1 MDDKDEV
8 KKRAMNIRKIR
19 LEREKA
25 VFMKL
30 GGKLRAYF
38 FTGILVTAPVMIT
51 FFVAYKVI
59 VFIDVSVNRLLPPQ
73 FKPDNFLQLKSYYDD
88 LPFTIPGLGIIIL
101 VAALILVGMFAA
113 GFLGKFFLKLGEWIV
128 YKVPFISS
136 VYSLLKQIF
145 ETFLSGKSNAFKKV
159 VLLEYPRK
167 GIWILGFVSADT
179 EGEVR
184 EILGREMVNVFIPT
198 TPNPTSGFLI
208 FVPRE
213 DVVELDMGV
222 EEGIKFVISGGIVAP
237 DEAKRL
243 KKRRA

>member
-73 FKPDNFLQLKSYYDD
+73 FKPDNFL
-88 LPFTIPGLGIIIL
+88 PFTIPGLGVIVLIVSMIL
-101 VAALILVGMFAA
+101 IGMFAA
-113 GFLGKFFLKLGEWIV
+113 GFVGSFFVRLGDWMVKKMPV
-128 YKVPFISS
+128 ISS
-136 VYSLLKQIF
+136 VYSLLKQVF
-145 ETFLSGKSNAFKKV
+145 ETFLSNKSQAFSRV
-159 VLLEYPRK
+159 ALLEYPRK
-167 GIWILGFVSADT
+167 GIWILGFVSTDT
-179 EGEVR
+179 GGEVR
-184 EILGREMVNVFIPT
+184 RILDREMVNVFIPT

-213 DVVELDMGV
+213 DLVFLEMTV
-222 EEGIKFVISGGIVAP
+222 EEGLKFVISGGIVTP
-237 DEAKRL
+237 EEAKKI
-243 KKRRA
+243 KKR

>member
-1 MDDKDEV
+1 MSKNDEV
-8 KKRAMNIRKIR
+8 KKRAMNIKKLR

-30 GGKLRAYF
+30 GGKLKAYF

-51 FFVAYKVI
+51 FFVAYKLI
-59 VFIDVSVNRLLPPQ
+59 VFVDVSVNKLLPPQ
-73 FKPDNFLQLKSYYDD
+73 IALNNY

-101 VAALILVGMFAA
+101 VVALILVGMFAA
-113 GFLGKFFLKLGEWIV
+113 GFLGRFFLRLGEWIV

-145 ETFLSGKSNAFKKV
+145 ETFLSSKSDAFKKV

-167 GIWILGFVSADT
+167 GIWILGFVSS
-179 EGEVR
+179 ELKGEVKDKFDQ
-184 EILGREMVNVFIPT
+184 EMLNIFIPT

-208 FVPRE
+208 FVPKK
-213 DVVELDMGV
+213 DTIELDMKV
-222 EEGIKFVISGGIVAP
+222 EDGIKFVISGGLVEP
-237 DEAKRL
+237 ENMPR
-243 KKRRA
+243 KKK

>member
-1 MDDKDEV
+1 MSKNNEV
-8 KKRAMNIRKIR
+8 TKRAMNIKKLR

-30 GGKLRAYF
+30 GGKLKAYF

-51 FFVAYKVI
+51 FFVAYKLI
-59 VFIDVSVNRLLPPQ
+59 VFVDVSVNKLLPPQ
-73 FKPDNFLQLKSYYDD
+73 FALNNY
-88 LPFTIPGLGIIIL
+88 LPFTIPGLGIVIL
-101 VAALILVGMFAA
+101 VVALILIGMFAA
-113 GFLGKFFLKLGEWIV
+113 GFLGRFFLRLGEWIV

-145 ETFLSGKSNAFKKV
+145 ETFLSSKSDAFKKV

-167 GIWILGFVSADT
+167 GIWILGFVSTDT
-179 EGEVR
+179 EGEVKD
-184 EILGREMVNVFIPT
+184 IVKKDMVNVFIPT

-213 DVVELDMGV
+213 DVVELEMSV
-222 EEGIKFVISGGIVAP
+222 EDGIKFVISGGIVSP
-237 DEAKRL
+237 EEL
-243 KKRRA
+243 NQKKKK